1 MEALNITFIILF
13 GLLGLLALGCALF
26 ASAWWHYYTALA
38 CAILVLVSLAD
49 LRKEKVR
56 RYGWTIEY
64 ANNGSIQ

>member
-26 ASAWWHYYTALA
+26 AGAWWHYYTALA

-49 LRKEKVR
+49 LKKEKKK
-56 RYGWTIEY
+56 
-64 ANNGSIQ
+64 